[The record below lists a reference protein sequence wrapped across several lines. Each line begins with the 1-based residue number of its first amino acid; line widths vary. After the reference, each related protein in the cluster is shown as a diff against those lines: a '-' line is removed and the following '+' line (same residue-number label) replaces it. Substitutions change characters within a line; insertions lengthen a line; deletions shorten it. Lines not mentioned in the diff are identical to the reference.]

1 MSSYQITHCLLLFG
15 LLKRLY
21 FQVNAED
28 DGHVLVEV
36 EVEVA
41 EAEEEAFGVLVL
53 YILEIKDRV
62 AVPFLF
68 DGYLDRFL
76 TAL

>member
-1 MSSYQITHCLLLFG
+1 M
-15 LLKRLY
+15 RLY
-21 FQVNAED
+21 FQVDAED

-36 EVEVA
+36 EVKVA
-41 EAEEEAFGVLVL
+41 EAEEEAFGVFVSQVLV
-53 YILEIKDRV
+53 IHDRF
-62 AVPFLF
+62 AVPFLV

>member
-41 EAEEEAFGVLVL
+41 EAEEEAF
-53 YILEIKDRV
+53 I
-62 AVPFLF
+62 
-68 DGYLDRFL
+68 
-76 TAL
+76 